1 MSVMAHASAFGVT
14 PRVKSPVRLA
24 RHRTVGVSLTNG
36 RVVVR
41 RADTGGDEMSTPQQ
55 HTKTKTTEG
64 VGGDTP
70 PTPPPVGAPQISPA
84 FPVPL
89 PTSVAAAQGV
99 PGETAGPAVAVV
111 RTPEPA
117 VNVNVAPATGVAS
130 LLDSN
135 GVVASPL
142 VPTQTRGAPPPQLSS
157 AAKPPPSR
165 GERPV
170 LGKLALTRNDPS
182 LAPYEHLL
190 KARWEKQQSRYE
202 TIVANEGSLRTFA
215 SAYKTFGLHP
225 SDAKKPGYE
234 KGDVTYTEYAPGA
247 AKLSLMGDF
256 NEWTPGEFHGTV
268 DEFGKWTVLVPA
280 SAGLVNGSQVRV
292 AITTATGKY
301 FTRIPA
307 WIRQVTPCLFEGA
320 AGHHNGVYD
329 DGGDDY
335 MWRHDAISDDDED
348 DEKSKNYALKIYEV
362 RIVFPKSQ
370 VCLPIQY

>member
-1 MSVMAHASAFGVT
+1 MAHASAFGVT

-99 PGETAGPAVAVV
+99 PGETAGPAAAVV

-335 MWRHDAISDDDED
+335 VWRHDAISDDDED